1 MLCFAYVKI
10 FCRNQKNFPFGLG
23 SRRILDLMIQIGRNI
38 SLLLF
43 LKGQKDKERELCV
56 SPSFS
61 FRLLPGGQRSYCRLI
76 SETLKEASGNIG
88 TNRQRQ
94 GPTRHIARGLDGSSP
109 QRDVKSLR
117 SRWITSPTLSD
128 CL

>member
-1 MLCFAYVKI
+1 MLCFGYVKI
-10 FCRNQKNFPFGLG
+10 FCRNHQNFPFGLG

-38 SLLLF
+38 SLSLF
-43 LKGQKDKERELCV
+43 VKGQKDKERELCV
-56 SPSFS
+56 FPSLS

-94 GPTRHIARGLDGSSP
+94 DPTRHVAHGLDGSSP

-117 SRWITSPTLSD
+117 SRWITSLTLSD